1 MTLGV
6 SVCDFRLRTCESG
19 ANLTQASEDF
29 FGIVNGLQPTQ
40 ASHKLSNFGYL
51 GWLCFIP
58 VWLKGHPVPGTIPK
72 AIVFA
77 ALFSLDL
84 LRRLSTC
91 VERLRGSFCPGCS
104 LPSTSLHRFRLQGLQ
119 WCY

>member
-29 FGIVNGLQPTQ
+29 NGLRPTQ
-40 ASHKLSNFGYL
+40 ASHKLSNGRYL
-51 GWLCFIP
+51 GWLCLIP

-72 AIVFA
+72 ARVFA
-77 ALFSLDL
+77 ALFCLDL
-84 LRRLSTC
+84 LRRLPTC
-91 VERLRGSFCPGCS
+91 VERLRGSSCPGQS
-104 LPSTSLHRFRLQGLQ
+104 SEHIAPSGQASGVSMVLLTFS
-119 WCY
+119 